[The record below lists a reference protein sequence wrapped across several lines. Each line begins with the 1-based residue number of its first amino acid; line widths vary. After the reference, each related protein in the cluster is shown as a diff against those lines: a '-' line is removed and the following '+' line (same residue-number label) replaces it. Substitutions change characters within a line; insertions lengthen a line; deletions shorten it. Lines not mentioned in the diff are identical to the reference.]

1 MTYDNAGEQQGWAA
15 YRVGQG
21 ILIEDGKVLLS
32 GNRWY
37 SNKPLAWTLPG
48 GRAEDGEGVIEA
60 VVREWR
66 EETGLE
72 VEVLDLAYVA
82 ESRSVLNKRLF
93 LACAFVV
100 RRISG
105 DLSCQ
110 ADTGVEELR
119 FVSPD
124 ELDQYL
130 PSASL
135 GNPLRWYLSHPNGKP
150 RYWFFP
156 EYSSA

>member
-1 MTYDNAGEQQGWAA
+1 MTSDQGSITLHPVHRRGCLENLVLSIACGFIRRAKVFRRSPNSGHWSLVTRHWITMTYDNAGEQQGWAA

-48 GRAEDGEGVIEA
+48 GRAEDSEGVIEA

-72 VEVLDLAYVA
+72 VEVLDLAYVS
-82 ESRSVLNKRLF
+82 EFRSVLNKRLF
-93 LACAFVV
+93 LACAFIV

-105 DLSCQ
+105 S
-110 ADTGVEELR
+110 
-119 FVSPD
+119 
-124 ELDQYL
+124 
-130 PSASL
+130 
-135 GNPLRWYLSHPNGKP
+135 
-150 RYWFFP
+150 
-156 EYSSA
+156 